1 MAKPRIFIEEDSEA
15 GVYHALSRA
24 VDGNHIF
31 ADTEK
36 ETFVRMMRAA
46 AAFHQVDI
54 LTFCVMSNHFHIV
67 MKVPQRP
74 DAFDLP
80 LEMVMERWQATVDDA
95 SFRTQ
100 QRQFDR
106 YRQNGCEALIEA
118 WRQRMLDRMFRLT
131 EFMKSLKQR
140 FTQWFNRRHGRR
152 GTLWEGRYKHVIVED
167 AGPAMYTITTYVD
180 LNPVRAGIVTDPGD
194 YRWCGYAE
202 AMAEN
207 RLALAGLMTI
217 TGIGHGHGDGQHGA
231 AAFHDRVSGGTPRQ
245 QRRRELRALAEY
257 RRLLGIAGRPRVTED
272 GRIIRR
278 GLSPEVQER
287 MAAKCGVRT
296 EMLLRKVRH
305 LTDGVILGS
314 REFIDRW
321 FERHRYW
328 FGGRS
333 REHRAT
339 GARRIGPGWKG
350 LFTLRALRS

>member
-1 MAKPRIFIEEDSEA
+1 MAKLRIFIEEDSEA
-15 GVYHALSRA
+15 GVFHAISRA
-24 VDGNHIF
+24 VDGNNIF

-46 AAFHQVDI
+46 AAFHQVEI

-74 DAFDLP
+74 AAFDLP
-80 LEMVMERWQATVDDA
+80 LETVMERWQATVDEG
-95 SFRTQ
+95 SFRTI
-100 QRQFDR
+100 QRQFAR

-118 WRQRMLDRMFRLT
+118 WRLRMLDRMFRLT

-167 AGPAMYTITTYVD
+167 AEAAMYTITTYVD

-202 AMAEN
+202 AMADQ
-207 RLALAGLMTI
+207 RSALSGLMTI
-217 TGIGHGHGDGQHGA
+217 TGIGHGHGNELHGA
-231 AAFHDRVSGGTPRQ
+231 AASHDQVYWIPRQ

-272 GRIIRR
+272 GRINRR

-287 MAAKCGVRT
+287 MAANCGVRT
-296 EMLLRKVRH
+296 ELLLRKVRH

-314 REFIDRW
+314 REFIERW

>member
-1 MAKPRIFIEEDSEA
+1 MAKPRIFIEEESEA

-24 VDGNHIF
+24 VDGNDIF
-31 ADTEK
+31 GDIEK

-46 AAFHQVDI
+46 AAFHQVEI

-67 MKVPQRP
+67 VKVPPRP
-74 DAFDLP
+74 EAFDLP
-80 LEMVMERWQATVDDA
+80 LDTVMERWQATVDEA
-95 SFRTQ
+95 SFRTI
-100 QRQFDR
+100 QRQFAR
-106 YRQNGCEALIEA
+106 YRQSGCEALIEA
-118 WRQRMLDRMFRLT
+118 WRLRMLDRMFRLT

-140 FTQWFNRRHGRR
+140 FTQWFNRRHDRR

-167 AGPAMYTITTYVD
+167 AEAAMYTITTYVD

-202 AMAEN
+202 AMADN
-207 RLALAGLMTI
+207 RLALDGLMTI
-217 TGIGHGHGDGQHGA
+217 TGFGSGPRGLAAPGDLE
-231 AAFHDRVSGGTPRQ
+231 SGDTPRER
-245 QRRRELRALAEY
+245 RRRELKALAEY

-287 MAAKCGVRT
+287 MAARCGVRT
-296 EMLLRKVRH
+296 KLLLRKVRH

-350 LFTLRALRS
+350 LFTLRDLRS

>member
-67 MKVPQRP
+67 LKVPQRP
-74 DAFDLP
+74 DGFDLP
-80 LEMVMERWQATVDDA
+80 FETVMERWQPTVDEA

-100 QRQFDR
+100 RRQFDR

-118 WRQRMLDRMFRLT
+118 WRLRMLDRMFRIT

-140 FTQWFNRRHGRR
+140 FSQWFNRRHGRR

-167 AGPAMYTITTYVD
+167 AGPAMYAITTYVD
-180 LNPVRAGIVTDPGD
+180 LNPVRAGIVTDPGA

-207 RLALAGLMTI
+207 RLALDGLMTI
-217 TGIGHGHGDGQHGA
+217 TGIGHGHGNGQHRA
-231 AAFHDRVSGGTPRQ
+231 AACHDQVTGGTPRQ

-257 RRLLGIAGRPRVTED
+257 RRLLGIAGRPRVAED

-296 EMLLRKVRH
+296 EMLLQKVRH

-314 REFIDRW
+314 PEFIDRW

>member
-1 MAKPRIFIEEDSEA
+1 MAKLRIFIEEDSEA
-15 GVYHALSRA
+15 GVFHAISRA
-24 VDGNHIF
+24 VDGNNIF

-46 AAFHQVDI
+46 AAFHQVEI

-74 DAFDLP
+74 AAFDLP
-80 LEMVMERWQATVDDA
+80 LETVMERWQATVDEG
-95 SFRTQ
+95 SFRTI
-100 QRQFDR
+100 QRQFAR

-118 WRQRMLDRMFRLT
+118 WRLRMLDRMFRLT

-167 AGPAMYTITTYVD
+167 AEAAMYTITTYVD

-194 YRWCGYAE
+194 YRWCGYAD
-202 AMAEN
+202 AMADN
-207 RLALAGLMTI
+207 RLALDGLITI
-217 TGIGHGHGDGQHGA
+217 TGFGSGPRGHAAPGDLE
-231 AAFHDRVSGGTPRQ
+231 SGDTPRERQ
-245 QRRRELRALAEY
+245 YRELKALAEY

-272 GRIIRR
+272 GLIIRR

-287 MAAKCGVRT
+287 MAANCGVRT
-296 EMLLRKVRH
+296 ELLLRKVRH

-314 REFIDRW
+314 REFIERW

-350 LFTLRALRS
+350 LFTLRALRG